1 MNILIWPNNGI
12 IYGKNIL
19 KFSRKMSLKF
29 IVSEIYIHEWKVM
42 NYFLMVFNLANLIP
56 PDLLKLAN
64 QHNRH

>member
-1 MNILIWPNNGI
+1 
-12 IYGKNIL
+12 
-19 KFSRKMSLKF
+19 MSLKF